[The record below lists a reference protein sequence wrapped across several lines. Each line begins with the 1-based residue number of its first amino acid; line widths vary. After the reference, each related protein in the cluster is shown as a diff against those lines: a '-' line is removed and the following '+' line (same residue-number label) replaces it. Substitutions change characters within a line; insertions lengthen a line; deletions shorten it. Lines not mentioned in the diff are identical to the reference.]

1 MEEEKD
7 ISNVKD
13 EEVSEVN
20 ELRNVSEQVNEE
32 ENNPRNIAEVANKE
46 LEAEPQRCGPGAK
59 GCVADK
65 PKPKKGC
72 RPCKNGET
80 PLRLRDKTN
89 CPDCGKQISVHAL
102 NYSHSKVCK
111 ANKTKQ
117 NNIIIE
123 DVVPKEETSSKTKEL
138 IEYRHIEPEPVDM
151 HQQVLKYMN
160 EMKFKERE
168 AKQTRFRNMLRG
180 KL

>member
-1 MEEEKD
+1 MEEEKE
-7 ISNVKD
+7 INNV
-13 EEVSEVN
+13 EESRVRNVSESVIEEAS

-32 ENNPRNIAEVANKE
+32 VRDEHVEEV
-46 LEAEPQRCGPGAK
+46 EADAQP
-59 GCVADK
+59 CVAGK

-80 PLRLRDKTN
+80 QLRLRDKTN
-89 CPDCGKQISVHAL
+89 CPDCGKQIIVHAL

-117 NNIIIE
+117 SNIIIE
-123 DVVPKEETSSKTKEL
+123 DVIPKEETSSKTKEL
-138 IEYRHIEPEPVDM
+138 IEYRHIEPEPIDM

>member
-1 MEEEKD
+1 MEEEKE
-7 ISNVKD
+7 INNVED
-13 EEVSEVN
+13 EESRVRNDSQSANDEGTIDIEEVN
-20 ELRNVSEQVNEE
+20 KPRDVAEFVNEE
-32 ENNPRNIAEVANKE
+32 V
-46 LEAEPQRCGPGAK
+46 EAEPKTLGA
-59 GCVADK
+59 GQTTK

-102 NYSHSKVCK
+102 NYSHSQVCK

-117 NNIIIE
+117 SNIIIE
-123 DVVPKEETSSKTKEL
+123 DVIPKEETSSKTKEL
-138 IEYRHIEPEPVDM
+138 IEYRHIEPEPIDM